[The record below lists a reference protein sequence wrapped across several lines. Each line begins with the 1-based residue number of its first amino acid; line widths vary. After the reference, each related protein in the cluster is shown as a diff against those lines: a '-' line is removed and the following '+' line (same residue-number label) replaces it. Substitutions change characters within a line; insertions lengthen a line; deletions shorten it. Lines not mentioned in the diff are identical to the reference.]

1 MNKELRDGLKRNIVV
16 GLQSFKSINEV
27 LKADYE
33 RYKIKGEGFN
43 LATYK
48 GNIILLDIEDSDE
61 DISSYEFVKRQIQ
74 EINSKDGEWIWVW
87 ENQIKFT
94 SASQHGKWI
103 SDNRRTGLK
112 EIGCDVVNDVIKV
125 TYIELF

>member
-1 MNKELRDGLKRNIVV
+1 MNKEFKDGLKGNIVV

-33 RYKIKGEGFN
+33 RYKLKGEGFN

-61 DISSYEFVKRQIQ
+61 DISAFEFVKRQIDQ
-74 EINSKDGEWIWVW
+74 INESEDGE
-87 ENQIKFT
+87 
-94 SASQHGKWI
+94 
-103 SDNRRTGLK
+103 
-112 EIGCDVVNDVIKV
+112 
-125 TYIELF
+125 

>member
-1 MNKELRDGLKRNIVV
+1 MSKILKDGLKDCIIV

-33 RYKIKGEGFN
+33 RYKLKGEGFN

-61 DISSYEFVKRQIQ
+61 DISAFEFVKRQIDQ
-74 EINSKDGEWIWVW
+74 INESEDGE
-87 ENQIKFT
+87 
-94 SASQHGKWI
+94 
-103 SDNRRTGLK
+103 
-112 EIGCDVVNDVIKV
+112 
-125 TYIELF
+125 